1 MFNYLNYGEVL
12 NKGGALMNKPL
23 ELLEKYFG
31 YKYFRE
37 GQYEV
42 ISNILRGRDAFCI
55 MPTGGGKSVCY
66 QIPALILNGITLV
79 ISPLIS
85 LMKDQVD
92 SIRDMGISA
101 EFINSTQ
108 NLAEIKEILKR
119 CYNGEVKILYI
130 APERL
135 ESEYFNK
142 MLRKLWISQI
152 AIDEAHCVSMWG
164 HDFRKSYRAIAPF
177 IKSLNIR
184 PIVTAFTATAT
195 EEVRKDIYNLLEL
208 INPYTYIGSFDR
220 ENLEIA
226 IHKEDD
232 KLEFVKDIIREKEEE
247 AGIIYCV
254 TRKEVDGLYKYLKD
268 RDYSVAKYH
277 GGLKDEEKN
286 YYQEEFLNDNKNVM
300 IATNAFGMGIDKSN
314 VRFIVH
320 FTMPK
325 NIESYYQEIGRGG
338 RDGEK
343 TECHLL
349 YNRSD
354 IRTLEYL
361 IYTTVGNERKEIEIK
376 KLQSMIDFCESDKCL
391 RNFILN
397 YFGEEKS
404 RDYCNSCSNCLKNEE
419 LRDYTIEAQMIL
431 SCVYRSKEQYGIS
444 VLVDILRGFT
454 GPKIIQNNLNKLS
467 TYGIMRDYSS
477 KFIRDLIKTLLELGY
492 VNLKEGTYSM
502 LKLNNK
508 SIRVL
513 KSQEKVIC
521 KLSNDVEEK
530 IENRELFNKLRV
542 WRKEK
547 ANSLRIK
554 PYIIFSDS
562 TLIELANRLPRNKE
576 ELLNIRGMGAKKLE
590 SYGEELLKIINS

>member
-1 MFNYLNYGEVL
+1 
-12 NKGGALMNKPL
+12 MNKPWQ
-23 ELLEKYFG
+23 LLEKYFG

-37 GQYEV
+37 GQYEI
-42 ISNILRGRDAFCI
+42 ISNILRGRDSFCI

-66 QIPALILNGITLV
+66 QIPALMFNGITLV

-119 CYNGEVKILYI
+119 CYDGEVKILYI

-142 MLRKLWISQI
+142 MLRKLWISQV

-177 IKSLNIR
+177 IRGLNIR

-195 EEVRKDIYNLLEL
+195 KEVRKDIYNLLEL
-208 INPYTYIGSFDR
+208 NSPYTYIGSFDR
-220 ENLEIA
+220 ENLEIS
-226 IHKEDD
+226 IHKEED

-254 TRKEVDGLYKYLKD
+254 TRKEVEELYNYLKD
-268 RDYSVAKYH
+268 RSYSVAKYH

-314 VRFIVH
+314 VRYIIH

-349 YNRSD
+349 YNRMD

-361 IYTTVGNERKEIEIK
+361 IYTTAGNGRKEIEIK
-376 KLQSMIDFCESDKCL
+376 KLQSMIDLCENDKCY
-391 RNFILN
+391 RHFILN
-397 YFGEEKS
+397 YFGDRNSKE
-404 RDYCNSCSNCLKNEE
+404 YCNSCSNCLKNEE
-419 LRDYTIEAQMIL
+419 LRDYTIETQMIL
-431 SCVYRSKEQYGIS
+431 SCVYRTREQYGIS

-467 TYGIMRDYSS
+467 TYGIMKDYSS

-508 SIRVL
+508 SIKVL

-521 KLSNDVEEK
+521 KLSADIEEK
-530 IENRELFNKLRV
+530 IENRELFNKLRI

-562 TLIELANRLPRNKE
+562 TLIELANKLPKNKE
-576 ELLNIRGMGAKKLE
+576 ELLDIRGIGEKKFE
-590 SYGEELLKIINS
+590 NYGEEVLGIINTNN